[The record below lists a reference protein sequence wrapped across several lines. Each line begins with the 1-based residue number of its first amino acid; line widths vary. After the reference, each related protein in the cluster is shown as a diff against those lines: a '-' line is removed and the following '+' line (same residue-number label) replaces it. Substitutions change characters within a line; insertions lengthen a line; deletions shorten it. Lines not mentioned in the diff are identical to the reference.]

1 MRGRLNSNIE
11 PSDILTDTFMKS
23 RKSIVVPR
31 SFQLTMSMRTYND
44 LQKILAHTDATTK
57 GDLRARAR
65 MVNARLEKALARA
78 AR

>member
-1 MRGRLNSNIE
+1 MKGRPNSNIE

-23 RKSIVVPR
+23 RKSIVPR